1 MTVKINESGS
11 HDAAFGIDLFRGV
24 YIFGADDD
32 PVFHRESHTAS
43 SPRYGSSTRAA
54 ADQIIYF
61 FPMDTSICLYLLVS
75 AFELNVII

>member
-1 MTVKINESGS
+1 MSPGVTMQPSALISSG
-11 HDAAFGIDLFRGV
+11 GV

-32 PVFHRESHTAS
+32 PVFHRDVAHGIQSAIRIKH
-43 SPRYGSSTRAA
+43 AA
-54 ADQIIYF
+54 AAGSDNLLF

>member
-32 PVFHRESHTAS
+32 PVFHRDVAHGIQSAIRIKHA
-43 SPRYGSSTRAA
+43 AA

-61 FPMDTSICLYLLVS
+61 FPHGYLHMFIFARLC
-75 AFELNVII
+75 F